1 MKNEI
6 TSKNLDHRSSKTTKT
21 NVDLIFDAVKI
32 IYNVKKKDVFTRN
45 DIRKEL
51 GLTSE
56 EWELRYTGGFQ
67 GMIENAPPLKNLIR
81 PKYRAMFRR
90 IEKGLYQL
98 TPYGLS
104 IIEND
109 K

>member
-6 TSKNLDHRSSKTTKT
+6 KPINFEINSSNKKKT

-32 IYNVKKKDVFTRN
+32 IFNVKKKDVFTRN

-81 PKYRAMFRR
+81 PKYRAVFTR
-90 IEKGLYQL
+90 IEKGKYKL
-98 TPYGLS
+98 TDYGLTV
-104 IIEND
+104 IKND
-109 K
+109 D